1 MVALLPPPAQAIH
14 CISASQQDNFTC
26 SSQNP
31 RTQYLFLHAWLKP
44 VQSRSCTE
52 KSQISSSCLDKKL
65 ARIAYC
71 ALSSHSEPCLPLPP
85 RFSFPCRSDFCK
97 LTTVWCQAL
106 LQGLHTKA
114 ATRLC
119 CTCRAAPG
127 SRSRSSCRNLSSSKR
142 YAFSCFSNPK
152 AALLH
157 VMPRT
162 SLEVF
167 VGHESFCSAH
177 RLQLLLPRRSLFHH
191 QERVVPHA

>member
-1 MVALLPPPAQAIH
+1 VVALLPPPAQAIH
-14 CISASQQDNFTC
+14 CISASQHLSKTTSHAQAKI
-26 SSQNP
+26 QG
-31 RTQYLFLHAWLKP
+31 TQHLFLHAWPKP

-114 ATRLC
+114 GTRLC

-142 YAFSCFSNPK
+142 
-152 AALLH
+152 
-157 VMPRT
+157 
-162 SLEVF
+162 
-167 VGHESFCSAH
+167 
-177 RLQLLLPRRSLFHH
+177 
-191 QERVVPHA
+191 

>member
-1 MVALLPPPAQAIH
+1 VVALLPPPAQAIH
-14 CISASQQDNFTC
+14 CISASQHDSKTTSHAQAKI
-26 SSQNP
+26 QG
-31 RTQYLFLHAWLKP
+31 TQYLFLHAWLKP

-114 ATRLC
+114 GTRLC

-142 YAFSCFSNPK
+142 
-152 AALLH
+152 
-157 VMPRT
+157 
-162 SLEVF
+162 
-167 VGHESFCSAH
+167 
-177 RLQLLLPRRSLFHH
+177 
-191 QERVVPHA
+191 